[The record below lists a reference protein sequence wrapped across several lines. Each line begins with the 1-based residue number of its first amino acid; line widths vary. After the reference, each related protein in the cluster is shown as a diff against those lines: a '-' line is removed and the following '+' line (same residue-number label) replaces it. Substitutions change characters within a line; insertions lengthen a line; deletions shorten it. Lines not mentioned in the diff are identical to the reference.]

1 MTEDSNPSGTTLLCL
16 VLNKIVG
23 TMLSALMYF
32 YVFFTLYNFS
42 MRRVLF
48 SFTDEKAK
56 AQKVI

>member
-56 AQKVI
+56 DL